1 MSILSELNGLLAAL
15 NLPVETGI
23 FKGKAPDE
31 YVVVTPLTDTYG
43 VCADDC
49 PLYELQEA
57 RISLFS
63 KTSYTQ
69 RKNQIVKALLA
80 GDFTVTDRTYV
91 GYEEDTGYHH
101 YSVDVAKPYECE
113 MMEED

>member
-1 MSILSELNGLLAAL
+1 MSALAELAAL
-15 NLPVETGI
+15 LSVLSIPAETGV

-43 VCADDC
+43 LCADDC

-57 RISLFS
+57 RLSLFS
-63 KTSYTQ
+63 KNNYTQ

-80 GDFTVTDRTYV
+80 GDFTITDRTYIDF
-91 GYEEDTGYHH
+91 EEDYHQFEI
-101 YSVDVAKPYECE
+101 DVAKTFEIE
-113 MMEED
+113 EED